1 MNRSGNHKIGRKNS
15 CSLTQG
21 MLGIYWSKSTVTMN
35 RCLGADMMPAGLFTA
50 SRYSSSYN
58 TCTATHM
65 LTLMSLPELQAC
77 MR

>member
-1 MNRSGNHKIGRKNS
+1 
-15 CSLTQG
+15 
-21 MLGIYWSKSTVTMN
+21 MLIDTRHAWHLLVKKHITMN